1 MNYHAVNKRERSLAE
16 QVIIISLLF
25 ILMASFIHSFFK
37 NQSQLNNIGFTTL
50 ANNFSSQL
58 VIIHSQ
64 WLMSGRPAQ
73 LILTEVSLQQVDQ
86 ELDPKLTFKQNGSK
100 SATFN
105 KKIKTV
111 QNIGSSHKNQRI
123 IKLNKNGWV
132 INDNKNRQLLP
143 CQQVWQQVM
152 NTKMTFSKQLI
163 SAVQVQQKAEVGKS
177 INDPKRYYGVKKSL
191 VCRFGIASGQFF
203 NYNSR
208 NGRVSWPN
216 Y

>member
-37 NQSQLNNIGFTTL
+37 NKTQLNNIGFITL

-58 VIIHSQ
+58 VLIHSQ
-64 WLMSGRPAQ
+64 WLMTGRPAQ
-73 LILTEVSLQQVDQ
+73 LILTEVKNPALSQDNLSIVDQ
-86 ELDPKLTFKQNGSK
+86 NGVK
-100 SATFN
+100 SAIAN
-105 KKIKTV
+105 KEIKKV
-111 QNIGSSHKNQRI
+111 QHIDSQHKNQRV

-163 SAVQVQQKAEVGKS
+163 SAVQVQQKTKVDTK
-177 INDPKRYYGVKKSL
+177 INYPKRYYGVKKSL
-191 VCRFGIASGQFF
+191 VCRFSIATGQFF
-203 NYNSR
+203 NYNSI
-208 NGRVSWPN
+208 NGRVYWPN